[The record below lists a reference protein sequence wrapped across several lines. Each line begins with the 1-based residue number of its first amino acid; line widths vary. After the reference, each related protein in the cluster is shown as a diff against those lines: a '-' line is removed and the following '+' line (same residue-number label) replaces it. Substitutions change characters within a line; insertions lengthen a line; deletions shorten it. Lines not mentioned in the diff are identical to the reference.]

1 MFKVAIAIVMWTLS
15 MSALAEGNPVKGKE
29 LTTACAACHGADGN
43 SPAGAFPSIAGQ
55 QPKYLLKQ
63 LQDIK
68 SGDRAAPLM
77 AGQLDNMSDKDLMD
91 IAAYYG
97 EQTGKGGATKP
108 ELAELGETIYRTGV
122 KRKGVAAC
130 TACHLADGGGN
141 NSAKFPALA
150 GQWPEYTVAQL
161 KAFRSGARHN
171 DGDGKMMRTVA
182 MDLSDDEIDAVAS
195 YLYGL
200 Q

>member
-1 MFKVAIAIVMWTLS
+1 MFKVGIAIVMWALS
-15 MSALAEGNPVKGKE
+15 VSTFADGDAARGKE
-29 LTTACAACHGADGN
+29 LTAACAACHGQDGN
-43 SPAGAFPSIAGQ
+43 SPAGSFPSIAGQ

-68 SGDRAAPLM
+68 SGERAAPLM
-77 AGQLDNMSDKDLMD
+77 MGQLDNMSEQDLVD
-91 IAAYYG
+91 ISAYYA
-97 EQTGKGGATKP
+97 EQTGKGGAAKP
-108 ELAELGETIYRTGV
+108 ELAELGETIYLSGV
-122 KRKGVAAC
+122 QRKGIAAC
-130 TACHLADGGGN
+130 TACHLADGSGN

-150 GQWPEYTVAQL
+150 GQWPEYTVTQL
-161 KAFRSGARHN
+161 KAFRSGERHN

-182 MDLSDDEIDAVAS
+182 MDLSDDEIDAVAN